1 MYKFP
6 VTIYGDI
13 EKYSETISKA
23 RCRIFYKYGNR
34 NGTYITDEFADKLLS
49 TVAYAPVK
57 GIYSGEDYTDHGQER
72 NEGRIYGVV
81 PENPNI
87 TWEDFLDEDGVNRTY
102 ACVDVLLFTGIYKEA
117 NEIVG
122 KSQSMEIY
130 DKSISGDYQIINGI
144 RYFVFTEGSFLGL
157 QVLGDNVEPCF
168 EGASFYSFV
177 SQFQKLLNDLQK
189 VENSSPKGGNSK
201 MKMNFKLSDSQKEN
215 ALWTLL
221 NTNYTEE
228 GGWLVE
234 FALCDVYDDYALAFK
249 YEDGSY
255 WRVYYT
261 KDDATDSLAIEKK
274 ERCYIVDVSESEKSA
289 LDALRAFNGGTY
301 EKIDEKVANASE
313 NETKIGELNELVSTL
328 TTERDEAQTSLATA
342 TQELAN
348 AQSAY
353 AALEQEKN
361 TLAAFKQTTELTEK
375 QRVLNTYAPKLGAE
389 TVEKYREKLG
399 EYSIENLQKDLAF
412 ELVQANPAIFSANP
426 QTDGF
431 VPKDTPKTGIEA
443 ILERYVNK

>member
-144 RYFVFTEGSFLGL
+144 RYFVFKEGSFLGL

-228 GGWLVE
+228 SGWLVE

-261 KDDATDSLAIEKK
+261 KDDATDSLAVEKK

-342 TQELAN
+342 TQELTN

-375 QRVLNTYAPKLGAE
+375 QRVLNTYAPKLGTE

-426 QTDGF
+426 QIDGF